1 MVNVTLLQWK
11 GSFIVSFNLYVG
23 FFLVCIH
30 LEKKKSMQICSVWL
44 RGNSCKATG
53 ITISLGIFFFPL
65 PCTCRVDLNRV
76 ISSGV
81 SFSKVNLTNS
91 VVRESSQF
99 VPVITLVRATA
110 GLQSAGPGV
119 EFRWKPRCSLTPEI
133 PQGTQHDDQ
142 LLCKMC
148 LLEVTSSTCHPLRDV
163 LTSLVAS
170 SAGYLCLGTSLPPS
184 LQSVKSSCPFF
195 LDWRMHWDPLRLHP
209 VDHHHYGVDE
219 MSEHQ
224 GYLKLL
230 HHVANGPKY
239 QQTWSRVPNCT
250 TFELQRRLIV
260 GVLLLATQHNI
271 SLCPCFEK
279 HQIPGMKG
287 NLPIF
292 MENFEGMGWAILNNS
307 ETSQT
312 SLFLWILFHQS
323 HWNFVCLC
331 GNSVSRYH
339 KGFAWHSDRSSI
351 LKYARW
357 AYQ

>member
-1 MVNVTLLQWK
+1 
-11 GSFIVSFNLYVG
+11 
-23 FFLVCIH
+23 
-30 LEKKKSMQICSVWL
+30 MQICSVWL

-53 ITISLGIFFFPL
+53 ITVSLGIFFFPL

-91 VVRESSQF
+91 VVQESSQF
-99 VPVITLVRATA
+99 VPAITLVLDYNLQ
-110 GLQSAGPGV
+110 GLELNSGENPGV
-119 EFRWKPRCSLTPEI
+119 HSHLRYLKAPNMMTSCCARCVSWRWCLQPAIPLEMFWLVWWHLALDTCVWAPHSHPLCSL
-133 PQGTQHDDQ
+133 
-142 LLCKMC
+142 
-148 LLEVTSSTCHPLRDV
+148 
-163 LTSLVAS
+163 
-170 SAGYLCLGTSLPPS
+170 
-184 LQSVKSSCPFF
+184 VKSSCTIF
-195 LDWRMHWDPLRLHP
+195 LDWRMRWDTLRLHP
-209 VDHHHYGVDE
+209 VDRHHYGVDE

-239 QQTWSRVPNCT
+239 HQTWSRVPNCT
-250 TFELQRRLIV
+250 TFGLQRTLMV

-292 MENFEGMGWAILNNS
+292 VENFEGMGWAILNNS

-339 KGFAWHSDRSSI
+339 KRFAWHSDRSSI